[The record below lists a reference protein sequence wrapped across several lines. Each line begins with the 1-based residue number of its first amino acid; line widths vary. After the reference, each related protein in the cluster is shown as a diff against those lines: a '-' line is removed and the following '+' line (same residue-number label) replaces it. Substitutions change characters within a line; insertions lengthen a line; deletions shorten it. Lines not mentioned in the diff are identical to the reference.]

1 MRTTPI
7 ILLLLVLSASA
18 DAKDQI
24 SDSVVKIHATLRE
37 PNFARP
43 WTKDSPREVSGSG
56 VILAGKRILTN
67 AHVVAYAS
75 QVFVQA
81 NQSTERVPAKVKVFV
96 PGLDMAIIEVDNPA
110 FFEQR
115 PAADYWPTTCRR

>member
-1 MRTTPI
+1 MP
-7 ILLLLVLSASA
+7 
-18 DAKDQI
+18 
-24 SDSVVKIHATLRE
+24 
-37 PNFARP
+37 
-43 WTKDSPREVSGSG
+43 
-56 VILAGKRILTN
+56 GKRILTN

-96 PGLDMAIIEVDNPA
+96 PELDMAIIEVDNPA

-115 PAADYWPTTCRR
+115 PRCPWPTTCRR

>member
-1 MRTTPI
+1 MKTLPA

-24 SDSVVKIHATLRE
+24 SDSVVKVYSTLRE
-37 PNFARP
+37 PNFVRP
-43 WTKDSPREVSGSG
+43 WTKDSPREASGSG

-115 PAADYWPTTCRR
+115 PPLPWPTTCRP